1 MKNFEFWNPVKIL
14 FGKDQ
19 LKQLSKQIAPEKRIL
34 LLYGGGS
41 IKKNG
46 VYQQIVENLNGY
58 TVVEFGGIEPNPH
71 YETAMKAVE
80 LIKKEKLDFILAAG
94 GGSVIDAAKFI
105 AAATLF
111 EDGDPWTILSQN
123 KAVKKALPVGVVLTL
138 PATGSEMNSGG
149 VITRAETQDKFAFGS
164 KVTFPQFS
172 VLLPDAAGTLPP
184 KQVAN
189 GIVDAFIHVI
199 EQYLTYPANAPIQD
213 RFAESILQTL
223 IEVAPVV
230 YKNPADYDAMS
241 TLMWSAT
248 MALNGLI
255 GTGVPSDWSIH
266 MIGHELT
273 AFHGIDHGRTLAIVL
288 PGLWKV
294 LREEKREKLLQ
305 YGQRVWNITGGNED
319 ERIHKII
326 ETTENFFHSLDVPT
340 KLKDYDVDSATIDRI
355 VNRFTERKWM
365 AIGDRQLVT
374 PDVVRK
380 VLETQLV

>member
-46 VYQQIVENLNGY
+46 VYPQIVENLNGY

-172 VLLPDAAGTLPP
+172 ILLPDAAGTLPP

-199 EQYLTYPANAPIQD
+199 EQYLNYPANAPIQD

-255 GTGVPSDWSIH
+255 GTGVPSDWSVH

-305 YGQRVWNITGGNED
+305 YGQRVWNITEGNED

>member
-199 EQYLTYPANAPIQD
+199 EQYLNYPANAPIQD

>member
-58 TVVEFGGIEPNPH
+58 TVVEFEGIEPNPH

-172 VLLPDAAGTLPP
+172 ILLPDAAGTLPP

-199 EQYLTYPANAPIQD
+199 EQYLNYPANAPIQD

-255 GTGVPSDWSIH
+255 GTGVPSDWSVH

>member
-46 VYQQIVENLNGY
+46 VYPQILENLNGY

-172 VLLPDAAGTLPP
+172 ILLPDAAGTLPP

-199 EQYLTYPANAPIQD
+199 EQYLNYPANAPIQD

-255 GTGVPSDWSIH
+255 GTGVPSDWSVH

-305 YGQRVWNITGGNED
+305 YGQRVWNITEGNED

>member
-46 VYQQIVENLNGY
+46 VYPQIVENLNGY

-172 VLLPDAAGTLPP
+172 ILLPDAAGTLPP

-199 EQYLTYPANAPIQD
+199 EQYLNYPANAPIQD

-255 GTGVPSDWSIH
+255 GTGVPSDWSVH